1 MNKIALFCI
10 LAFCLTAKSFSQ
22 SSDKWTFIS
31 HPDWH
36 TGDGELRDQG
46 PRDLTNQHK
55 ILGDMASFNPEF
67 LLLTGDMVG
76 GNWLSDEFWQKYAPG
91 GSLED
96 LVRTCGEICYNGINR
111 RFREFGFDRLIG
123 CLGDHEL
130 GDQNWDPDSRKSNA
144 VKYFKEAFSRAY
156 TLDSAGN
163 SLYDGFIGQISQRP
177 VGTPYEHTSNA
188 FIHKNV
194 MVVTIDIY
202 TFESSSER
210 LDSVRGTVS
219 IDITGEHC
227 RWLDEVLTAGNQIDS
242 VDFIIVQCHHPVLL
256 PIRKHQTSHMTVL
269 NEENSNLWK
278 LLRKHNVDLYYAG
291 EVHALTP
298 SVDQESG
305 IIQIVHGSFL
315 GSPTHN
321 YLVAEVEKG
330 RLTLLSREKVIENEY
345 QYKTTGKLVIDKRSG
360 KREVSGSGAL
370 EPVDRKGLL
379 IHYSFDD
386 YLPGQRIGNTGAF
399 GPNLYYGTGEG
410 VGAVDGVIGQA
421 LEFTANSFTK
431 SFGLNPFHADMAR
444 TFSCWVKTESQN
456 KMDLITTG
464 NGSFVFGLEG
474 GTPLVLANGI
484 RISASGKG
492 LQIADNRWHHLAVS
506 FPGEGH
512 TLRDISFF
520 VDGKEYP
527 HDFTGSQ
534 SMNTDPGGFII
545 LGAANNL
552 QSDRFSG
559 SMDDVGLW
567 SSQLTGTMLEA
578 IYNAGNSKNGLHLN
592 ASELDTLFRLFREK
606 GGEVVVQGSKWH
618 YEYGMKG
625 KPGIIKNK
633 KGISTLILNSSGEGV
648 SGQEFNMQL

>member
-1 MNKIALFCI
+1 MNKITLFCI

-55 ILGDMASFNPEF
+55 VLGDMASFKPEF

-76 GNWLSDEFWQKYAPG
+76 GNWLSDEFWLKYAPG

-96 LVRTCGEICYNGINR
+96 LVRTCGEICYNGINN

-130 GDQNWDPDSRKSNA
+130 GDQNWDPESRKSNA

-163 SLYDGFIGQISQRP
+163 SLYDGFIGQIPQRP

-202 TFESSSER
+202 TFESPSER

-219 IDITGEHC
+219 LDITGDHYK
-227 RWLDEVLTAGNQIDS
+227 WLDQVLSAGNQIDS

-330 RLTLLSREKVIENEY
+330 RLTLLSREKTVENEY
-345 QYKTTGKLVIDKRSG
+345 QYNTTGKLVIDKRSG
-360 KREVSGSGAL
+360 KKEVSGSGAL
-370 EPVDRKGLL
+370 EPIDRNGLL
-379 IHYSFDD
+379 IHYAFENTEF
-386 YLPGQRIGNTGAF
+386 PGRISNNGEF
-399 GPNLYYGTGEG
+399 GPNLYYGNNTGLNYVTGVSGNGVEFIEG
-410 VGAVDGVIGQA
+410 GG
-421 LEFTANSFTK
+421 SFSK
-431 SFGLNPFHADMAR
+431 SFGINPFHADLAR
-444 TFSCWVKTESQN
+444 SFSCWIKTASTRR
-456 KMDLITTG
+456 MTLISTG
-464 NGSFVFGLEG
+464 EGSFELRLNNGLPELSAD
-474 GTPLVLANGI
+474 GTIIGVSPKSIN
-484 RISASGKG
+484 IS
-492 LQIADNRWHHLAVS
+492 DDRWHHVLAAY
-506 FPGEGH
+506 PGKGH
-512 TLRDISFF
+512 PASDIQFYIDGDNIPTLCNNKN
-520 VDGKEYP
+520 VL
-527 HDFTGSQ
+527 
-534 SMNTDPGGFII
+534 NTSPGGFII
-545 LGAANNL
+545 LGTSSDLKNN
-552 QSDRFSG
+552 FYSG
-559 SMDDVGLW
+559 LMDEVALW
-567 SSQLTGTMLEA
+567 SSELTAPMVKALYHLGTKSFPVQLNT
-578 IYNAGNSKNGLHLN
+578 
-592 ASELDTLFRLFREK
+592 SEMESLFHLFREK
-606 GGEVVVQGSKWH
+606 KGEAEAGGLRWIYATELEGRPGEVRKHKDQYS
-618 YEYGMKG
+618 
-625 KPGIIKNK
+625 
-633 KGISTLILNSSGEGV
+633 ISFNSSGEGV
-648 SGQEFNMQL
+648 ITIK